1 SRTRRTISLCPLR
14 DSAGEPTGCERI
26 CGMSLGIL
34 ILVTAPH
41 DLTFLSLSLLRL
53 KVERYE
59 GLCFLLL
66 ILKLSHN
73 VAIQMRLIIGAA
85 IAVIIIIIVV
95 SVVKA

>member
-26 CGMSLGIL
+26 CGMCLGIL

-59 GLCFLLL
+59 DAFDHRRRDCSHHHHHRGLCG
-66 ILKLSHN
+66 
-73 VAIQMRLIIGAA
+73 QGY
-85 IAVIIIIIVV
+85 
-95 SVVKA
+95 